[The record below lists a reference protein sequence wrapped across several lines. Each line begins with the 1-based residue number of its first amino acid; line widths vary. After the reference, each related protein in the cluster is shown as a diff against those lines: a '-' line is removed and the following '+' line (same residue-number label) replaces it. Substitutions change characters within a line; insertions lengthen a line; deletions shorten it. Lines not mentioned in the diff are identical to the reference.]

1 MPQNLE
7 LSTVSVVVPV
17 FNEEENVTE
26 LVRQIGE
33 AMDRTPRP
41 WELIVVD
48 DGSCD
53 GTLRI
58 LDEICAGHPHL
69 RVLELQRNYGQ
80 TAAMQAG
87 IDASRGDLVVTLDGD
102 LQNDPADIPRLMD
115 RLENEALDLLQ
126 GWRKQRKDG
135 LILRKI
141 PSRIANRLIGG
152 ITGVRLNDYG
162 CSLKVYR
169 GSVIRNVRLYGEMHR
184 FIPAWMSRH
193 TAPHRIAEEVVNHRP
208 RVAGTSKYGISRIYR
223 VLIDLMVVH
232 FFLRFLSRPGHF
244 FGPIGLTLGA
254 IGSVIL
260 AYLMFDKFVLG
271 ESIGTR
277 PLLTAGVLLV
287 VVGVQFLTT
296 GILGELVSRTFFAA
310 SNTYPYA
317 LRPDRNQAPGW
328 RTRS

>member
-1 MPQNLE
+1 MSSHPIT
-7 LSTVSVVVPV
+7 STVSVVVPV
-17 FNEEENVTE
+17 YNEEENAAE

-33 AMDRTPRP
+33 AMDRSPRP

-48 DGSCD
+48 DGSSD
-53 GTLRI
+53 GTLRV
-58 LDEICAGHPHL
+58 LNQICADASHL

-115 RLENEALDLLQ
+115 QLENEGLDLLQ
-126 GWRKQRKDG
+126 GWRKRRKDD

-141 PSRIANRLIGG
+141 PSRIANRLIAR
-152 ITGVRLNDYG
+152 ITGVHLHDYG

-169 GSVIRNVRLYGEMHR
+169 GSAIRNVRLYGEMHR

-193 TAPHRIAEEVVNHRP
+193 TAPHRIAETEVNHRP
-208 RVAGTSKYGISRIYR
+208 RVAGRSKYGLSRVYR
-223 VLIDLMVVH
+223 VLIDLLVVY

-244 FGPIGLTLGA
+244 FGSIGLALGSVGGLILTVLMYDKLILGA
-254 IGSVIL
+254 HIG
-260 AYLMFDKFVLG
+260 A
-271 ESIGTR
+271 R
-277 PLLTAGVLLV
+277 PMLTAGVLLV

-296 GILGELVSRTFFAA
+296 GVLGELAARTFFAA
-310 SNTYPYA
+310 GDTRPYA
-317 LRPDRNQAPGW
+317 LRSGDEQEPDWRRPG
-328 RTRS
+328 